1 MKHFTKIFTLAL
13 LVIGSVVTAKAQTKV
28 TEDNALQDGDRIIIS
43 KGEKYYE
50 GGSSYTS
57 SSSDISTALGNGGL
71 SNSNIFQVEYA
82 NETYTT
88 NEIEYNK
95 FYLKSINDGKYI
107 PLPTGT
113 SSAVI
118 GEMVESKD
126 EASTFIF
133 VNAKAGSTVGNIS
146 IAAAGT
152 RLMVTNYSG
161 GSTFLRV
168 YESSGADFHNGNQA
182 GTVVDVYKLP
192 SQDSKFAS
200 FTYYLDFSKAGFTPT
215 GTVENVTANR
225 LTGAGYDLPTS
236 WTSKHLLDFCTLSL
250 PEGTFN
256 ADSTMVKVTV
266 TTENYPVK
274 FSSSI
279 DDATWYLLKINSGYY
294 LNNNIVTNPSPS
306 TNSSKNLTYNA
317 YYMPLDD
324 ANKILDLE
332 EAGNLWAFVGNPYDG
347 FKIYNA
353 VKADDN
359 YKYLAST
366 DTWNGAGG
374 ATTSAYLSSKNDTI
388 YQWNIT
394 KYADG
399 KADFLISVHETSQGS
414 SNAWGYR
421 TGNDNVRCL
430 EYYETKAW
438 LGFTNNQQASALT
451 SDIYHFTATQ
461 SFSQS
466 LNDGG
471 NKYYYSTLY
480 LPFDVTTDENTTAYT
495 GKVDNENSK
504 VIAIEVKGN
513 NVPLKNGVLLKG
525 STESATLT
533 ITGLSGGTLSN
544 NDFEGVL
551 TETENSGNNYV
562 FSKVNDELGFY
573 LLDSSTL
580 LKANRAY
587 IPSTA
592 STPQGLSL
600 TFGEAVPSAISTTE
614 IVTSEKDAPLY
625 DLSGRCVNRA
635 TKGVYIQ
642 NGKKIILK

>member
-13 LVIGSVVTAKAQTKV
+13 LVIGSVVTAKAQTEV
-28 TEDNALQDGDRIIIS
+28 TEDNALQDGDRIIIRN
-43 KGEKYYE
+43 GEKYYA

-88 NEIEYNK
+88 NEIVYNT

-118 GEMVESKD
+118 DEMVESKD
-126 EASTFIF
+126 NASTFVF
-133 VNAKAGSTVGNIS
+133 VNAKAGSTVGDIS
-146 IAAAGT
+146 ITAAGT

-161 GSTFLRV
+161 GRTFLRV
-168 YESSGADFHNGNQA
+168 YQSTGADFHNGAQG
-182 GTVVDVYKLP
+182 GTVANVYKLP
-192 SQDSKFAS
+192 SQDSEFAS
-200 FTYYLDFSKAGFTPT
+200 FTYHLDFSKAGFTPT
-215 GTVENVTANR
+215 GTVEDVTAIR
-225 LTGAGYDLPTS
+225 LTGAEYDLPTS

-250 PEGTFN
+250 PEGTFD
-256 ADSTMVKVTV
+256 ADNTTVNVTV

-279 DDATWYLLKINSGYY
+279 DDATWYLLKINSNYY

-306 TNSSKNLTYNA
+306 INSNVTYNA

-324 ANKILDLE
+324 TNKILDLE

-353 VKADDN
+353 VKAGDN
-359 YKYLAST
+359 YQYLVST

-374 ATTSAYLSSKNDTI
+374 ATTTAYLSSQNNTI

-399 KADFLISVHETSQGS
+399 KADFLISVHETETDQGS
-414 SNAWGYR
+414 PNAWGYR
-421 TGNDNVRCL
+421 TVGNKVRCL

-471 NKYYYSTLY
+471 NNYYYSTLY

-504 VIAIEVKGN
+504 VIATEVDGN
-513 NVPLKNGVLLKG
+513 KVPLGNGVLLKG

-544 NDFEGVL
+544 NDFKGVL
-551 TETENSGNNYV
+551 TETENHGNNYV

-573 LLDSSTL
+573 LLDSSTS

-592 STPQGLSL
+592 STAQGLSL
-600 TFGEAVPSAISTTE
+600 TFGEGVPSAISTTE